1 MKQISSARS
10 GRNSTDRKNI
20 YPKTA
25 QIARGTIAE
34 WDREFGIYEDPE

>member
-1 MKQISSARS
+1 VVAILLIA
-10 GRNSTDRKNI
+10 KNI